1 MPRYELDHMA
11 ELNKI
16 VKGQLVENEPMAL
29 HSSYGVGGPA
39 KAYITPKNV
48 NDLSRILQYAHSHG
62 IKTFFVGSGSNIL
75 VSDTGI
81 DGLVISPAKA
91 LTDLSINDGKINA
104 ESGVMLGRLVR
115 ESIKRNLTGFEGL
128 GGVPGTL
135 GGAIMMNAGAFGHE
149 ISNSLVSVTVMQ
161 MDGTINTLL
170 KNDITF
176 LYRYSS
182 IDSKSF
188 IVSALFDLEKSD
200 FINIQNKRKKA
211 SEIRKSSQPLKY
223 RSAGSVF
230 KNPKPPVAAGY
241 LIDQAGLKGL
251 RQGDA
256 EISEKHANFF
266 INHGK
271 ATATDISTLIQ
282 IARKEVK
289 EKFNIMLE
297 LEIKTFGFD
306 ENELLPNG

>member
-1 MPRYELDHMA
+1 
-11 ELNKI
+11 
-16 VKGQLVENEPMAL
+16 
-29 HSSYGVGGPA
+29 
-39 KAYITPKNV
+39 
-48 NDLSRILQYAHSHG
+48 
-62 IKTFFVGSGSNIL
+62 
-75 VSDTGI
+75 
-81 DGLVISPAKA
+81 
-91 LTDLSINDGKINA
+91 
-104 ESGVMLGRLVR
+104 
-115 ESIKRNLTGFEGL
+115 
-128 GGVPGTL
+128 
-135 GGAIMMNAGAFGHE
+135 
-149 ISNSLVSVTVMQ
+149 TVMQ

-230 KNPKPPVAAGY
+230 KNPKPNVAAGY

>member
-1 MPRYELDHMA
+1 MA
-11 ELNKI
+11 ELIKI
-16 VKGQLVENEPMAL
+16 VKGQLTVNAPMAR

-39 KAYITPKNV
+39 TAFIIPKNV
-48 NDLSRILQYAHSHG
+48 DDLSNILRFAHSHK

-81 DGLVISPAKA
+81 DGLVISPVKA
-91 LTDLSINDGKINA
+91 FTHLSFKEGNIEA

-115 ESIKRNLTGFEGL
+115 ESINRDLTGFEGL

-135 GGAIMMNAGAFGHE
+135 GGALMMNAGAFGHE
-149 ISNSLVSVTVMQ
+149 ISNYLVSITLMS
-161 MDGTINTLL
+161 MDGNLHILQ
-170 KNDITF
+170 KEEIDF
-176 LYRYSS
+176 SYRYSS
-182 IDSKSF
+182 IDKEAF
-188 IVSALFDLEKSD
+188 IVSALFSLKNCDAQS
-200 FINIQNKRKKA
+200 IQEKRKLA
-211 SEIRKSSQPLKY
+211 SDKRKSSQPLKY

-230 KNPKPPVAAGY
+230 KNPNSTTAAGY

-256 EISEKHANFF
+256 EISKKHANFF

-271 ATATDISTLIQ
+271 ATAKDISTLIQ
-282 IARKEVK
+282 IARKNVK

-297 LEIKTFGFD
+297 LEIKTFGF
-306 ENELLPNG
+306 NERELMPNG